1 MFGGFSQRFFLG
13 PRNSEGKKSQIYLL
27 AGRKVVR
34 TKGWDAQL
42 NWCVNTPRK
51 VHEITI
57 SPTSRQLKMICSV
70 SQGWDMLVL
79 WRRAPLKD
87 VFDTPPCS
95 LFFPPPSKCFQ
106 LAATS
111 YEFVAFFA
119 HVRLVPKNMIGGTAN
134 GGVGE
139 ILSQPSQ
146 WEAWIWATHML
157 NPQLSIVP
165 GKNFPCWAQEDHR
178 SKRVEKIP
186 IKSTLSG
193 QACAI
198 VGGFNPFQNISVR

>member
-1 MFGGFSQRFFLG
+1 M
-13 PRNSEGKKSQIYLL
+13 
-27 AGRKVVR
+27 GRKVVR

-57 SPTSRQLKMICSV
+57 SPTSRQLKMICSF

-79 WRRAPLKD
+79 WRGAHHWRMFSILPRAP
-87 VFDTPPCS
+87 
-95 LFFPPPSKCFQ
+95 FFCPPSKCFQ
-106 LAATS
+106 LAAMS

-119 HVRLVPKNMIGGTAN
+119 RVRLVPKNMFGGTAN

-139 ILSQPSQ
+139 ILSQPSIQ
-146 WEAWIWATHML
+146 PVRSL
-157 NPQLSIVP
+157 DLSHPNAKPSTVHCS

-178 SKRVEKIP
+178 SKKRVEKIP

-193 QACAI
+193 QVCAI
-198 VGGFNPFQNISVR
+198 VGGFSPFQHISVRLDHFHKVA